1 MYWSAVL
8 AGFVGG
14 FLGPLI
20 GVGGGI
26 IIVPVLNLSGVVFQ
40 AAAAASLFSIVVTSL
55 TAVANYRRRIDFSLL
70 ARYMALSAAAAAVSA
85 FLSVSY
91 SGRWVKVAYGV
102 YLVSIGFLMLK
113 NVRPTRRSAW
123 AGYLLVLV
131 GGLASSL
138 FGIGGGT
145 IFVPALVLLLGMDAK
160 TAAAMSMGLILPTVL
175 VATATYA
182 ALGALD
188 LYLAVAIAAGSF
200 AGSFLS
206 SRYVMPRLRSES
218 VKKLFTA
225 YVFAVG
231 AYYLWSSLS
240 LSLP

>member
-1 MYWSAVL
+1 MYWLAVL

-14 FLGPLI
+14 FLGPLT
-20 GVGGGI
+20 GLGGGTVV
-26 IIVPVLNLSGVVFQ
+26 VPILNLSGVAFQ
-40 AAAAASLFSIVVTSL
+40 AAAAACLFSIVVTSL
-55 TAVANYRRRIDFSLL
+55 TAVANYRRMIDFSLL
-70 ARYMALSAAAAAVSA
+70 ARYMALSAVAAGTSA

-91 SGRWVKVAYGV
+91 SGQWVKVAYGV
-102 YLVSIGFLMLK
+102 YLISIGFLMLK
-113 NVRPTRRSAW
+113 NVKAAKRLTW
-123 AGYLLVLV
+123 AGYLLVLM
-131 GGLASSL
+131 GGFASSL

-145 IFVPALVLLLGMDAK
+145 IFVPALVLLLGLDAK
-160 TAAAMSMGLILPTVL
+160 TAAAMSMGLILPTAAT
-175 VATATYA
+175 ATATYA

-218 VKKLFTA
+218 VKKLFIL

-231 AYYLWSSLS
+231 SYYLWSGLS